1 MIPLPISEEII
12 KAKLEKLNIY
22 KSMGPDGI
30 HPRLLKE
37 LAIPLSKPLAK
48 IFNKSLMECQLPDDW
63 KQATVSAIYKKG
75 SRNKAGN
82 YRPVSLTCILCKVME
97 GCIRDQKVDH
107 ITANDLFSNSQF
119 GFIKGRSTGLQL
131 LNVMDLWTKAL
142 DNSLSIDTIYL
153 DFMKAFDTVPHR
165 RLVHKLAAYGITG

>member
-1 MIPLPISEEII
+1 
-12 KAKLEKLNIY
+12 
-22 KSMGPDGI
+22 
-30 HPRLLKE
+30 
-37 LAIPLSKPLAK
+37 
-48 IFNKSLMECQLPDDW
+48 MECQLPDDW